1 MTVGLIGYGRFG
13 RLAAA
18 LIAPHAPVV
27 VHDPSPVRLPRG
39 VRGIRRGSL
48 ADAARAEIVILATP
62 VSALRE
68 VLKQIHSL
76 LAPGSLV
83 ADVCAVKVLPVRWMD
98 RLLPADVT
106 VLGTHPLF
114 GPDSYTGTL
123 AGHTVFLCPVR
134 GTQAALN
141 AAEGLL
147 RRTGLTAR
155 VIDPDRHDRLMA
167 ETVFLTQFVGRM
179 VAAGGLGKGG
189 EGTLH
194 YRRLCSIAGVAR
206 NDSVGLFLDMWRY
219 NPHAHRVAR
228 RLGFGWKEVDRLLKA
243 AGRLRPRGLSRVFC
257 QH

>member
-1 MTVGLIGYGRFG
+1 MTVGVIGFGRFG
-13 RLAAA
+13 RLAAT

-39 VRGIRRGSL
+39 VRGMRRGSL
-48 ADAARAEIVILATP
+48 AEAARAEIVLLATP
-62 VSALRE
+62 VSALCE
-68 VLKQIHSL
+68 VLKRIHPL

-114 GPDSYTGTL
+114 GPDSYAGTL

-134 GTQAALN
+134 GRQAALT
-141 AAEGLL
+141 AAKDLL
-147 RRTGLTAR
+147 RRAGLTVR

-167 ETVFLTQFVGRM
+167 ETVFLTQFVGRL
-179 VAAGGLGKGG
+179 VAAGGLGKGD

-194 YRRLCSIAGVAR
+194 YRHLRSIATVAR
-206 NDSVGLFLDMWRY
+206 NDTVELFLDMWRY
-219 NPHAHRVAR
+219 NPHAHRVAQQ
-228 RLGFGWKEVDRLLKA
+228 LGFGWKEVTRLLKG
-243 AGRLRPRGLSRVFC
+243 AGPLRPR
-257 QH
+257 